1 MGIDLNLLD
10 NHIYNSNTWMN
21 EDMVC
26 PILFQ
31 ALEISLG
38 ISFTTPCKVAVVF
51 KLMKAIAFHALRPLN
66 SAWECHMFLLLTI
79 LTLRN
84 SEVYICSAD
93 GSNMASN
100 IEVSIN

>member
-1 MGIDLNLLD
+1 
-10 NHIYNSNTWMN
+10 MN

-66 SAWECHMFLLLTI
+66 SA
-79 LTLRN
+79 
-84 SEVYICSAD
+84 
-93 GSNMASN
+93 
-100 IEVSIN
+100 